1 MWQKKVNWTWEDWM
15 EAYDWDVYA
24 TLTFSRHDLL
34 DGNKA
39 DAAAKLWRSCL
50 NTLDHTLYGKSR
62 SCQRRF
68 DRVAFRHFGN
78 TATNPH
84 VHLLAKS
91 PINANEF
98 CIAWN
103 AIWASKFDAAASPI
117 NNSIA
122 PMLTV
127 KGATGYS
134 QHEEF
139 KQDIGSFDDRL
150 TYINLGD
157 QHHVRTDVIH
167 KLYAKATRNNLI
179 KARLALPQHIATTQ
193 KNFTR
198 REDARAAAMRRS

>member
-1 MWQKKVNWTWEDWM
+1 MWQKRANWAWEAWM
-15 EAYDWDVYA
+15 EAYDWDIYA
-24 TLTFSRHDLL
+24 TLTFGRLYLL
-34 DGNKA
+34 KGNKT

-68 DRVAFRHFGN
+68 DRVVFRHFGD

-84 VHLLAKS
+84 IHILAKS
-91 PINANEF
+91 PIDTNEF
-98 CIAWN
+98 CIALN

-117 NNSIA
+117 SNSIA
-122 PMLTV
+122 PLITT

-139 KQDIGSFDDRL
+139 RQDLGSFDGRL
-150 TYINLGD
+150 TYINSGQ
-157 QHHVRTDVIH
+157 QHSVRTDALE
-167 KLYAKATRNNLI
+167 KLHAKATENNLL

-198 REDARAAAMRRS
+198 RAKARAAAMRRS